1 MQKFMCACLLL
12 VIIAALQS
20 KAFAA
25 PLNCAFKDAAV
36 RVDGVESLQVTDD
49 VLIVNAKE
57 EIQLEHSVIKCGAL
71 GRQHRFDGFGKGLQ
85 IILKSC
91 SDSAVLEGHLID
103 SKNEQVASIVC
114 DEAAL

>member
-12 VIIAALQS
+12 VIIATLQS

-25 PLNCAFKDAAV
+25 PLNCAFKNAEI
-36 RVDGVESLQVTDD
+36 RVEGVESLQVNED

-57 EIQLEHSVIKCGAL
+57 EIQLEHTVIKCGAF

-103 SKNEQVASIVC
+103 SKNAQVATIVC
-114 DEAAL
+114 DEAAP